1 MKLSPLFKCPIFAAN
16 KKIRIFGEAQSEI
29 IAYLGNKTA
38 VSKNENGSF
47 LIEFE
52 PMDYCG
58 PFDIRLV
65 CENEEY
71 IIKNAYVGEV
81 ILAAGQSNMEYK
93 MRDGEPTQK
102 DIAALPLVREI
113 STKNSRFT
121 EQTVGEKFFFD
132 DGWVDCTLD
141 NAPYFSAI
149 AYYVAREIA
158 REKNCAVGIVGV
170 YQGASVI
177 ESFMSKEALCK
188 LNYFLSDEER
198 KAVLSHFWNRDSFMY
213 EKQFLSA
220 VPYSF
225 SRVLWYQGESNSNDR
240 SAFIYEELLS
250 ALISLWRSDLMDEAL
265 PFTVVQIADTESRL
279 NDKWKSI
286 QKAQEKVEKTV
297 IGVKSIKSADISER
311 DNIHPPTKLPLAMR
325 IYDTFK

>member
-1 MKLSPLFKCPIFAAN
+1 MNLSPLFKNPIFAAN
-16 KKIRIFGEAQSEI
+16 KKIRIFGEAQSEVT
-29 IAYLGNKTA
+29 AYLGEKTA

-65 CENEEY
+65 CENEEH

-102 DIAALPLVREI
+102 DISPLPLVREI
-113 STKNSRFT
+113 STKNREFT
-121 EQTVGEKFFFD
+121 EQTVGERFFFD
-132 DGWVDCTLD
+132 DGWVLCDLE

-149 AYYVAREIA
+149 AFYVAREIA
-158 REKNCAVGIVGV
+158 REKKCAVGIVGV

-177 ESFMSKEALCK
+177 ESFMSKKALVDMG
-188 LNYFLSDEER
+188 YSVSDDER
-198 KAVLSHFWNRDSFMY
+198 SAVLSHFWNKDSFMY
-213 EKQFLSA
+213 ENQFLKI
-220 VPYSF
+220 VPFSF

-240 SAFIYEELLS
+240 SAFIYGDLLS
-250 ALISLWRSDLMDEAL
+250 SLISLWRSDLRDENL

-279 NDKWKSI
+279 NENWKTI
-286 QKAQEKVEKTV
+286 QRAQEQIEGK
-297 IGVKSIKSADISER
+297 IGAVKCVKSADISER
-311 DNIHPPTKLPLAMR
+311 DNIHPPTKLPLAIR
-325 IYDTFK
+325 IFESF